1 MIKQLGK
8 TITVL
13 NAMAFTAVILIGGV
27 SIYFTREILHNAHEI
42 QEESK
47 HIAIIDKIHTDTY
60 RLVLAMHHFLIDFDD
75 IYSIEAVTLV
85 SKIKTSVE
93 QYKAREISEQYKE
106 KNLEIAQLEII
117 QQNIKD
123 LEGVTALFEEYFKTG
138 KFDKDELIG
147 MEQFA
152 YELEEAAKKIN
163 QIHFKKISEWINDS
177 LNDMWV
183 IFILYLTFILLGGLT
198 IYAGHRVILEKIVR
212 PIKGLVSATIAFAD
226 GKLDTRVYTNS
237 RTEIGQLYHSFNHMA
252 EKIQGNEK
260 ILKRFNDEL
269 EKKVK
274 ERMIELQQAN
284 DLLEKTQI
292 ALIRSEKIVAVGQ
305 IATGVTHEIKN
316 PLNSLSISTQ
326 ILIDEL
332 ACKYGYESSACEA
345 ASLIQREIN
354 RINHIL
360 DEFVEFAKFPEPHFI
375 MNNINEVVSEVAK
388 LISLN
393 ANQLGIMIQVSL
405 EDDIPNFQFDPRQ
418 FKEVLNNIMQNALKA
433 LKSGGLLQIKTA
445 CKDKNIIIT
454 IKDTGHGIPAKH
466 LENIFTPFFSTK
478 EEGLGLGLPI
488 VEKIIESHGGKICCT
503 STEGEG
509 TVFEMIIPHK
519 KV

>member
-1 MIKQLGK
+1 MIKKLGK

-13 NAMAFTAVILIGGV
+13 NAMAFAVVTLIGGV

-47 HIAIIDKIHTDTY
+47 HIAIIDKIHTDAY
-60 RLVLAMHHFLIDFDD
+60 RLVLAMHQFLIVAND
-75 IYSIEAVTLV
+75 IYSNEVVSLISQIE
-85 SKIKTSVE
+85 TSVE
-93 QYKAREISEQYKE
+93 QYKAQESSEKYIE

-123 LEGVTALFEEYFKTG
+123 LEGVTSFFEEYSKTG
-138 KFDKDELIG
+138 NYDKDELIG
-147 MEQFA
+147 LEQFA
-152 YELEEAAKKIN
+152 YELEEATKKIN
-163 QIHFKKISEWINDS
+163 QIHFKKISDWINDS

-183 IFILYLTFILLGGLT
+183 IFILYVTFISLGGLT
-198 IYAGHRVILEKIVR
+198 IYAGHRILLGKVAR
-212 PIKGLVSATIAFAD
+212 PIKGLVSATIDFAE
-226 GKLDTRVYTNS
+226 GKLDTRVYTDS

-252 EKIQGNEK
+252 EKLQGNDK
-260 ILKRFNDEL
+260 ILRRFNEEL

-274 ERMIELQQAN
+274 ERSLELQQAN
-284 DLLEKTQI
+284 DLLQKTKFT
-292 ALIRSEKIVAVGQ
+292 LIRSEKIVAVGQ

-316 PLNSLSISTQ
+316 PLNSLSLSTQ
-326 ILIDEL
+326 ILIEEL
-332 ACKYGYESSACEA
+332 ACKSGYESSACEA
-345 ASLIQREIN
+345 ASLIQREVN

-360 DEFVEFAKFPEPHFI
+360 DEFVEFAKFPEPHFFI
-375 MNNINEVVSEVAK
+375 NNINEVVSEVAE
-388 LISLN
+388 LISFN
-393 ANQLGIMIQVSL
+393 ANQLGIKMQMSL
-405 EDDIPNFQFDPRQ
+405 EDDIPNFQFDARQ
-418 FKEVLNNIMQNALKA
+418 FKEVLNNIMQNALNA

-445 CKDKNIIIT
+445 YKDKNIIIT
-454 IKDTGHGIPAKH
+454 LKDTGHGIPSKN

-509 TVFEMIIPHK
+509 TVFEIIVPVN